1 MSSERTSR
9 APSPV
14 DLTSPSPTRH
24 ESDFAEKNGMKK
36 SREFLDIP
44 QGSPTQITA
53 PPVAEK
59 PRKPMKGLEPFDEAE
74 MAEME
79 ALLGELNGHLGRY
92 LMAIHETV
100 LTTEIVVYPSRFL
113 EAEIASNNFVFP
125 ADR

>member
-1 MSSERTSR
+1 LSSERTSR
-9 APSPV
+9 TPSPV
-14 DLTSPSPTRH
+14 DPTSPSPTRH
-24 ESDFAEKNGMKK
+24 EPVSAEKNGMKK
-36 SREFLDIP
+36 SAEFLDVP

-59 PRKPMKGLEPFDEAE
+59 PRKSMKGLEPFDEAE

-79 ALLGELNGHLGRY
+79 ALLGELNGHLGPY

-100 LTTEIVVYPSRFL
+100 LTTQIVVYPSRFL
-113 EAEIASNNFVFP
+113 EGEIASNNFVFP